1 MEIPKVDKAK
11 IIRLREERGL
21 STKEA
26 ARQMGISA
34 PHLSMLETGQ
44 AGIGLRA
51 FIRFCLF
58 YDVQLTDLL
67 EFPTGSKIKRANGK
81 TYEVQPDGSF
91 QRWSPPLE
99 KNWPAH

>member
-1 MEIPKVDKAK
+1 MKIPKVDKAK
-11 IIRLREERGL
+11 IIQLREERGL

-44 AGIGLRA
+44 AGIGLKA

-58 YDVQLTDLL
+58 YGVQLTDLL
-67 EFPTGSKIKRANGK
+67 ESTAGSTQGSKQTNVA
-81 TYEVQPDGSF
+81 
-91 QRWSPPLE
+91 
-99 KNWPAH
+99 A

>member
-1 MEIPKVDKAK
+1 MKIPKVDKAK
-11 IIRLREERGL
+11 IIRLREARGL

-26 ARQMGISA
+26 SQQMGISA

-44 AGIGLRA
+44 AGIGLKA

-67 EFPTGSKIKRANGK
+67 ESDTDSTQETIETVDVA
-81 TYEVQPDGSF
+81 
-91 QRWSPPLE
+91 
-99 KNWPAH
+99 A

>member
-1 MEIPKVDKAK
+1 MKIPKVDKAK

-44 AGIGLRA
+44 AGIGLKA

-58 YDVQLTDLL
+58 YGVQATDLL
-67 EFPTGSKIKRANGK
+67 EPATETTQGK
-81 TYEVQPDGSF
+81 TQTNV
-91 QRWSPPLE
+91 
-99 KNWPAH
+99 AA